1 MASSKRD
8 FDVESATWDEEPRR
22 VTLAKDL
29 FRSIS
34 EEVVLTPSMD
44 ALDFGCGTG
53 LVTLQLSARVGHV
66 TGVDSSQG
74 MLDVLE
80 RKIQSYAIE
89 NITTRRVDLDCGDV
103 LDGLYDLV
111 VSTMTLHHIR
121 EVMPLLEQF
130 ARVLKPGGHLCI
142 ADLDIENGEFHGNNE
157 GVFHFGFE
165 RQALRESLAK
175 VGFVDIGDR
184 TAAEVVKPGTD
195 GSMRKFS
202 VFLVTGRRAVLP
214 ARKE

>member
-1 MASSKRD
+1 MKNSKRN
-8 FDVESATWDEEPRR
+8 FDIEAATWDEEPIR
-22 VTLAKDL
+22 VQLAKDL
-29 FRSIS
+29 FRAIS
-34 EEVVLTPSMD
+34 EEIVLTPTMD

-53 LVTLQLSARVGHV
+53 LVTIQLSERVGHV

-80 RKIQSYAIE
+80 HKIQSYPIK
-89 NITTRRVDLDCGDV
+89 NITPRRVDLDCGDV

-142 ADLDIENGEFHGNNE
+142 ADLDPEHGEFHGNNE
-157 GVFHFGFE
+157 GVFHLGFE
-165 RQALRESLAK
+165 RCGLRDLLARAA
-175 VGFVDIGDR
+175 FVDISDR
-184 TAAEVVKPGTD
+184 SAAAVVKPDASGKMKT
-195 GSMRKFS
+195 FA
-202 VFLVTGRRAVLP
+202 VFLVTGRRAQ
-214 ARKE
+214 

>member
-1 MASSKRD
+1 
-8 FDVESATWDEEPRR
+8 
-22 VTLAKDL
+22 
-29 FRSIS
+29 
-34 EEVVLTPSMD
+34 MD

-80 RKIQSYAIE
+80 RKIQSYPIE

-130 ARVLKPGGHLCI
+130 ARILKPGGHLCI
-142 ADLDIENGEFHGNNE
+142 ADLDIENGEFHGNND

-165 RQALRESLAK
+165 RGELRDLLARA
-175 VGFVDIGDR
+175 GFVDISDR
-184 TAAEVVKPGTD
+184 NAAAVVKPDASGKMKTF
-195 GSMRKFS
+195 G
-202 VFLVTGRRAVLP
+202 VFLVTGRRA
-214 ARKE
+214 R

>member
-1 MASSKRD
+1 MASSKRN

-29 FRSIS
+29 FRAIS

-80 RKIQSYAIE
+80 RKIQSYPIE
-89 NITTRRVDLDCGDV
+89 NITTRRVDLDCGDI
-103 LDGLYDLV
+103 LDGMYDLA
-111 VSTMTLHHIR
+111 VSTMTLHHVR

-142 ADLDIENGEFHGNNE
+142 ADLDLENGEFHGNNE
-157 GVFHFGFE
+157 GVFHLGFE
-165 RQALRESLAK
+165 RGELRDSLARA
-175 VGFVDIGDR
+175 GFVDISDR
-184 TAAEVVKPGTD
+184 SAAEVVKPDANGQIKTF
-195 GSMRKFS
+195 G
-202 VFLVTGRRAVLP
+202 VFLVTGRRAQ
-214 ARKE
+214 